1 MKRLLFP
8 LAVAFVM
15 ACTPAAKD
23 SGAEGSMKTESAM
36 ADETM
41 VDKEAQT
48 KEARMVIKEFAG
60 NLGKHMK
67 QGLQEGGFE
76 NAIGVCNEKAPEV
89 AAMMSEKSEWSVG
102 RTSLKYRNPENAP
115 DQWDEMVLKK
125 FEEQKAAGTPIS
137 EMDYLEVVEQD
148 GQKQVRYM
156 KAIGLKPGCL
166 NCHAAEIDP
175 KVEAKLN
182 KLYPNDKARGYEVG
196 DIRGA
201 FTMTK
206 TL

>member
-8 LAVAFVM
+8 LALVALIG
-15 ACTPAAKD
+15 CSPAAQD
-23 SGAEGSMKTESAM
+23 SNQPAPTQAAS
-36 ADETM
+36 
-41 VDKEAQT
+41 VDQEAQIQ
-48 KEARMVIKEFAG
+48 EARMVIQEFAG
-60 NLGKHMK
+60 KLGEHMQ
-67 QGLQEGGFE
+67 QGLKDGGFE

-89 AAMMSEKSEWSVG
+89 AAAVSSNSAWQVG
-102 RTSLKYRNPENAP
+102 RTSLKYRNPDNAP
-115 DQWDEMVLKK
+115 DQWESMVLNK
-125 FEEQKAAGTPIS
+125 FEELNKAGQPIGQ
-137 EMDYLEVVEQD
+137 MDYLEVVEQD

-175 KVEAKLN
+175 KVEARLN
-182 KLYPNDKARGYEVG
+182 ELYPDDKARGYEVG
-196 DIRGA
+196 DVRGA